1 MLNDANDSKWVD
13 IHCHILPG
21 FDDGAFCLK
30 EAIHMAKLAERSGI
44 TTIIATPH
52 HANGVYECKA
62 EAVKSAVSELNAHLR
77 EAEVRVIIL
86 PGQEIRVHSELLYGL
101 QSGDILTLNET
112 SYILLELPTMHVPEY
127 LEEMLY
133 ELSLRRLV
141 PVIAHP
147 ERNAV
152 LLRDHKRIL
161 RYRELGALLQIT
173 AQSVTGLFGKKIQ
186 KFAMALCK
194 ENLVH
199 FVASDAHN
207 TTTRTGQLAVAYA
220 FLHERLG
227 PDYPVYYQYNSLC
240 LIQNES
246 MQSLPPRRRS
256 RWLFPRMSHLA
267 ESQSE
272 QRDL

>member
-1 MLNDANDSKWVD
+1 MLNDINDSKWVD

-21 FDDGAFCLK
+21 FDDGALCLK

-52 HANGVYECKA
+52 HANGLYECKA
-62 EAVKSAVSELNAHLR
+62 DAVKAAVSELNGHLR

-86 PGQEIRVHSELLYGL
+86 PGQEIRIHSDLLNGL

-133 ELSLRRLV
+133 ELSLRKLV

-194 ENLVH
+194 EHLVH

-207 TTTRTGQLAVAYA
+207 TTTRSGQLAVAYE
-220 FLHERLG
+220 LLQGRLG

-246 MQSLPPRRRS
+246 IQSLPPKRRR
-256 RWLFPRMSHLA
+256 RWLSPWKSHSA
-267 ESQSE
+267 ESENQQS
-272 QRDL
+272 DL